1 MMERSL
7 EIMRQNQSANLSGD
21 YDAWPQN
28 SGNLLQIAGMQ
39 ITYDME
45 KLNGSRILSATVG
58 GQKLVAD
65 KEYTV
70 AMNNYL
76 ATDTSDYPEL
86 TGKSIVCEY
95 GVCVDILA
103 DYFQL
108 ESDEILQD
116 IKTEN
121 LVAFRSESE
130 EDNGV
135 PEPVTPVTPPMVVPE
150 NPTQLPVQNS
160 TQIISTNTQ
169 VQSENV
175 TLQKSPEIPNTGFD
189 FDASVPI
196 SFACALS
203 VFSLLLKRKSRPKA
217 IKK

>member
-1 MMERSL
+1 
-7 EIMRQNQSANLSGD
+7 
-21 YDAWPQN
+21 
-28 SGNLLQIAGMQ
+28 
-39 ITYDME
+39 
-45 KLNGSRILSATVG
+45 
-58 GQKLVAD
+58 
-65 KEYTV
+65 
-70 AMNNYL
+70 MNNFL
-76 ATDTSDYPEL
+76 ATDTVDYPEL

-95 GVCVDILA
+95 GACVDILA
-103 DYFQL
+103 DYYQL

-130 EDNGV
+130 EDNVV

-150 NPTQLPVQNS
+150 NQTQLPVQNP
-160 TQIISTNTQ
+160 THNIPTNTQ

-175 TLQKSPEIPNTGFD
+175 TLQKSPEIPNTGYD

-196 SFACALS
+196 SFTCALS
-203 VFSLLLKRKSRPKA
+203 VFSLSLKRKSRQKA